1 MAITPKP
8 PCLVL
13 NPTSNGNDD
22 SLNDRI
28 SLPINVHS
36 TLSSLECCIDLAICL
51 YIEEDLD
58 SVVFDIRLPYGGFV
72 TIFRGL
78 EVADVLILEDFRGL
92 SNGCVLKEPT

>member
-28 SLPINVHS
+28 SFPINVHS
-36 TLSSLECCIDLAICL
+36 TLLRPECCIDLAICL
-51 YIEEDLD
+51 YIEDLD
-58 SVVFDIRLPYGGFV
+58 CVVFDIRLPYGGFV
-72 TIFRGL
+72 TILRGL
-78 EVADVLILEDFRGL
+78 DVLTVEDFRDGL
-92 SNGCVLKEPT
+92 SNGCVLNEPT

>member
-28 SLPINVHS
+28 SFPINVHS

-58 SVVFDIRLPYGGFV
+58 CVVFDIRLPYGGFV
-72 TIFRGL
+72 TILRGL
-78 EVADVLILEDFRGL
+78 EDDVLILDDFRGL
-92 SNGCVLKEPT
+92 SNGWVLNEPT